1 MTWKRVC
8 NVGDVGVN
16 SVKIFDVEG
25 VNVLIVNYGSGLRA
39 IPPIC
44 PHMEEPLAE
53 SGIVA
58 NCVLTCSK
66 HLWAWD
72 LRTTGMLGETEKPLK
87 FYETR
92 EENGSLFVSMAEEL
106 VYEFESEDEF
116 DDDFFNRV

>member
-1 MTWKRVC
+1 MTWKKVC
-8 NVGDVGVN
+8 GVGDVELN
-16 SVKIFDVEG
+16 SVKIFDVNG
-25 VNVLIVNYGSGLRA
+25 VNVLIANYGQGFRA

-72 LRTTGMLGETEKPLK
+72 LRTFGMLGETEKPLK
-87 FYETR
+87 FYEIR
-92 EENGSLFVSMAEEL
+92 EQDGALYVDFVEEL
-106 VYEFESEDEF
+106 VYDFESEDDLE
-116 DDDFFNRV
+116 DDFFAQS